1 MAEWS
6 KASVY
11 DAQRCRYESWR
22 CQNFFFCKIFFE
34 AGIKEAGPRRA
45 MEGSSNFL
53 LWDVRSICGCNLKL
67 ADCCRT
73 QVKKGYKGLS
83 ENLLLHK
90 KNLGLKKKFL
100 S

>member
-1 MAEWS
+1 MLNYSIELENAPPS
-6 KASVY
+6 
-11 DAQRCRYESWR
+11 
-22 CQNFFFCKIFFE
+22 
-34 AGIKEAGPRRA
+34 RA

-53 LWDVRSICGCNLKL
+53 LWDVRTICGCNLKL

-90 KNLGLKKKFL
+90 KNLGLKKKFCHDKIFFSFIHYFFL
-100 S
+100 WKPSSKTNCH